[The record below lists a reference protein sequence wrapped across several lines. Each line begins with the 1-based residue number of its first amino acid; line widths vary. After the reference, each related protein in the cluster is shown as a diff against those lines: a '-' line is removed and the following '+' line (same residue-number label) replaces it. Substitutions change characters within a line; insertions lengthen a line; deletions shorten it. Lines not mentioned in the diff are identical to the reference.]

1 MKDLTKLTD
10 RIFYVGV
17 NDRTKHLF
25 EGLWPLPLGVSYNA
39 YLVCGERTALVDTV
53 DACFTGRL
61 LANVRERL
69 GDRPLDY
76 LVINHMEPDHA
87 ACIAEFLLRYPDVT
101 IVCNAKTQ
109 AMIAEF
115 FGAKAALNVRTV
127 TEQDTLETGRHSFRF
142 VFAPMVHW
150 PEVMVS
156 FDVTD
161 GTLFSADA
169 FGTFGALDGNLFAD
183 EINFVSE
190 KLPEARRYYA
200 NIVGKYGAPVQA
212 LLKKAAAL
220 PVKTV
225 CPLHGPVW
233 RENIAWFVDKYDKWS
248 SYTPEENAVAIFYG
262 SVYGHTQEAAEI
274 LASCLADLEVK
285 NIKVYDV
292 SAQHSSY
299 LVAEA
304 FRCSHLVFASSTYN
318 AGIFENMDILI
329 DDLIKH
335 ALQNRKVALIENG
348 SWASTAGMLMKE
360 KLSKCKNTEFIG
372 DVVTIKSA
380 LKENQLADIKALA
393 KKIASSLDG

>member
-1 MKDLTKLTD
+1 MNITEILPG
-10 RIFYVGV
+10 IHYVGV
-17 NDRTKHLF
+17 NDRTTTRF
-25 EGLWPLPLGVSYNA
+25 EGLWSLPHGVSYNA
-39 YLVCGERTALVDTV
+39 YLVADEKVALIDTV
-53 DACFTGRL
+53 EEAFGSRL
-61 LANVRERL
+61 FENIRETI
-69 GDRPLDY
+69 GDRPIDY
-76 LVINHMEPDHA
+76 LVVNHMEPDHSSSIRA
-87 ACIAEFLLRYPDVT
+87 LRLLYPDIR
-101 IVCNAKTQ
+101 IVGNAKTLQ
-109 AMIAEF
+109 MIQGFYGIDAGTLEVKEGDTISL
-115 FGAKAALNVRTV
+115 GAK
-127 TEQDTLETGRHSFRF
+127 TLSFYM
-142 VFAPMVHW
+142 APMVHW
-150 PEVMVS
+150 PETMV
-156 FDVTD
+156 TWCAEA
-161 GTLFSADA
+161 GTLFSGDA

-360 KLSKCKNTEFIG
+360 KLSKCKNTELIG

-393 KKIASSLDG
+393 QKIASSLDG

>member
-1 MKDLTKLTD
+1 MAITEILPG
-10 RIFYVGV
+10 IHYVGV
-17 NDRTKHLF
+17 NDRTTTRF
-25 EGLWPLPLGVSYNA
+25 EALWSLPMGVSYNA
-39 YLVCGERTALVDTV
+39 YLVAGEKIALIDTVEESFGSRLEANISEAIGERKI
-53 DACFTGRL
+53 
-61 LANVRERL
+61 
-69 GDRPLDY
+69 DY
-76 LVINHMEPDHA
+76 LVVNHMEPDHSSSIA
-87 ACIAEFLLRYPDVT
+87 ALRRIYPDIE
-101 IVCNAKTQ
+101 IVGNAKTLQ
-109 AMIAEF
+109 MIEGFYGIA
-115 FGAKAALNVRTV
+115 GGTV
-127 TEQDTLETGRHSFRF
+127 EVKEGNTLDLGGKTLSFHMI
-142 VFAPMVHW
+142 PMVHW
-150 PEVMVS
+150 PETMVTWCAG
-156 FDVTD
+156 DR
-161 GTLFSADA
+161 TLFSGDA

-292 SAQHSSY
+292 SARHSSY